1 MCEPCFAPARQGRHC
16 IQQKHRFAA
25 EAWDADGAAH
35 LKKMILLS
43 MILSNV
49 PSALIKTP
57 LQASRGSAPP
67 QKKSFCHP
75 SFCRASQAEHSHL
88 WASTENTLIFI
99 LNLKFLLTRS
109 DENSKSETCN
119 PQKTL

>member
-67 QKKSFCHP
+67 PKKIILP
-75 SFCRASQAEHSHL
+75 S
-88 WASTENTLIFI
+88 II
-99 LNLKFLLTRS
+99 LS
-109 DENSKSETCN
+109 SIPS
-119 PQKTL
+119 